1 MKRILKFLLVS
12 TLIIA
17 TLVGCGSTSSTGD
30 SSTSV
35 DNSTTSSS
43 DINQDISG
51 SITMNGST
59 SMEKLANSLAEVFMQ
74 KYPNVMVTPQFT
86 GSGAGIEA
94 VANGTVDIG
103 NSSRALKEEE
113 ISKGIIENVV
123 ALDGIAIITHQEN
136 SVSDLTTDQLKNIY
150 NGTINNWSEVGGE
163 DMGIVVIGR
172 EAGSG
177 TRGAFEEIMGLEDQ
191 CSYSQEIDSTGAVV
205 GKVESTPGA
214 IGYVSLDVIENSSAK
229 VLAVDGIEANPEN
242 IKSGTYTLSRPFV
255 MATKGEISEQRPEV
269 QELFNFLKSD
279 EGKELIQK
287 VGLVTVD

>member
-12 TLIIA
+12 TLITA
-17 TLVGCGSTSSTGD
+17 TLVGCSSSSSTDD

-35 DNSTTSSS
+35 DNSTNSSS
-43 DINQDISG
+43 DVNQDISG

-113 ISKGIIENVV
+113 ISKGIVENVV
-123 ALDGIAIITHQEN
+123 ALDGIAIITHPE
-136 SVSDLTTDQLKNIY
+136 STVTDLTTDQLRNIY
-150 NGTINNWSEVGGE
+150 NGTIKKWSEVGGE
-163 DMGIVVIGR
+163 DIGIVVIGR

-191 CSYSQEIDSTGAVV
+191 CRYSQEIDSTGAVV
-205 GKVESTPGA
+205 GKVESIPGA

-229 VLAVDGIEANPEN
+229 VLSIDGIEPNPEN
-242 IKSGTYTLSRPFV
+242 IKAGTYTLSRPFV

>member
-12 TLIIA
+12 TLITA
-17 TLVGCGSTSSTGD
+17 TLVGCSSTSSTDD

-35 DNSTTSSS
+35 DNSTNSSS
-43 DINQDISG
+43 DVNQDISG

-94 VANGTVDIG
+94 VTNGTVDIG

-113 ISKGIIENVV
+113 ISKGIVENVV
-123 ALDGIAIITHQEN
+123 ALDGIAIITHPE
-136 SVSDLTTDQLKNIY
+136 STVTDLTTDQLKNIY
-150 NGTINNWSEVGGE
+150 NGTIKNWSEVGGE

>member
-12 TLIIA
+12 TLITA
-17 TLVGCGSTSSTGD
+17 TLVGCSSASSTDD

-35 DNSTTSSS
+35 DNSTNSSS
-43 DINQDISG
+43 DVNQDISG

-94 VANGTVDIG
+94 VTNGTVDIG

-113 ISKGIIENVV
+113 ISKGIVENVV
-123 ALDGIAIITHQEN
+123 ALDGIAIITHPESTVTN
-136 SVSDLTTDQLKNIY
+136 LTTDQLKNIY
-150 NGTINNWSEVGGE
+150 NGTIKNWSEVGGE

>member
-177 TRGAFEEIMGLEDQ
+177 TRGAFEEILELEDK
-191 CSYSQEIDSTGAVV
+191 CKYSQEIDSTGAVV
-205 GKVESTPGA
+205 GKVETIPGS

-229 VLAVDGIEANPEN
+229 VLGIDGIEANPEN
-242 IKSGTYTLSRPFV
+242 IKAGTYTLSRPFV

-279 EGKELIQK
+279 EGKEIIQK

>member
-177 TRGAFEEIMGLEDQ
+177 TRGAFEEILELEDK
-191 CSYSQEIDSTGAVV
+191 CKYSQEIDSTGAVV
-205 GKVESTPGA
+205 GKVETIPGS

-229 VLAVDGIEANPEN
+229 VLGIDGIEANLEN
-242 IKSGTYTLSRPFV
+242 IKAGTYTLSRPFV

-279 EGKELIQK
+279 EGKEIIQK

>member
-12 TLIIA
+12 TLITA
-17 TLVGCGSTSSTGD
+17 TLVGCSSTSSTGD

-35 DNSTTSSS
+35 DNSTNSSLKV
-43 DINQDISG
+43 NQDISG

-94 VANGTVDIG
+94 VSNGTVDIG

-113 ISKGIIENVV
+113 ISKGIVENVV
-123 ALDGIAIITHQEN
+123 ALDGIAIITNPEN
-136 SVSDLTTDQLKNIY
+136 TVTDLTTDQLKNIY
-150 NGTINNWSEVGGE
+150 NGTIKNWSEVGGE

-205 GKVESTPGA
+205 GKVETIPGS

-229 VLAVDGIEANPEN
+229 VLSIDGIEANPEN

-279 EGKELIQK
+279 EGKEIIEK

>member
-12 TLIIA
+12 TLITA
-17 TLVGCGSTSSTGD
+17 TLVGCSSSSSTDD

-35 DNSTTSSS
+35 DNSTNSSS
-43 DINQDISG
+43 DVNQDISG

-94 VANGTVDIG
+94 VTNGTVDIG

-113 ISKGIIENVV
+113 ISKGIVENVV
-123 ALDGIAIITHQEN
+123 ALDGIAIITHPE
-136 SVSDLTTDQLKNIY
+136 STVTDLTTDQLKNIY
-150 NGTINNWSEVGGE
+150 NGTIKNWSEVGGE

>member
-12 TLIIA
+12 TLITA
-17 TLVGCGSTSSTGD
+17 TLVGCSSTSSTDD

-35 DNSTTSSS
+35 DNSTNSSS
-43 DINQDISG
+43 DVNQDISG

-113 ISKGIIENVV
+113 ISKGIVENVV
-123 ALDGIAIITHQEN
+123 ALDGIAIITHPE
-136 SVSDLTTDQLKNIY
+136 STVTDLTTDQLKNIY
-150 NGTINNWSEVGGE
+150 NGTIKNWSEVGGE

>member
-12 TLIIA
+12 TLITA
-17 TLVGCGSTSSTGD
+17 TLVGCSSTSSTDD

-35 DNSTTSSS
+35 DNSTNSSS
-43 DINQDISG
+43 DVNQDISG

-94 VANGTVDIG
+94 VTNGTVDIG

-113 ISKGIIENVV
+113 ISKGIVENVV
-123 ALDGIAIITHQEN
+123 ALDGIAIITHPESTVTN
-136 SVSDLTTDQLKNIY
+136 LTTDQLKNIY
-150 NGTINNWSEVGGE
+150 NGTIKNWSEVGGE
-163 DMGIVVIGR
+163 NMGIVVIGR